1 MEVEMENLEYW
12 NQFYKNNQNL
22 EASNFF
28 HAVEERLVKDELIVL
43 DIGCGSGRDSFAFA
57 RRGYQVYGIDGSKQ
71 AVDNNNYLARRA
83 PYRYA
88 PMFKQVNVLDEQQLK
103 EAFEIVQKYKE
114 VSGVHLLIYARF
126 FLHAIPEEGE
136 QLLFKVAKEV
146 FTSSFDMMFEFRTAE
161 DEEIEKTYDDHY
173 RRFIDTN
180 AFLERTRQY
189 SFELKEFYKGRGL
202 SIYKDEDPYL
212 ARVWLKK

>member
-1 MEVEMENLEYW
+1 MSL
-12 NQFYKNNQNL
+12 F
-22 EASNFF
+22 
-28 HAVEERLVKDELIVL
+28 VL
-43 DIGCGSGRDSFAFA
+43 DIGCGSGRDSFA

-161 DEEIEKTYDDHY
+161 DEETEKTYDDYY

-180 AFLERTRQY
+180 AFLERTRKY
-189 SFELKEFYKGRGL
+189 GFELKEFYKGRGL

-212 ARVWLKK
+212 ARIWLQN